1 MIIYKK
7 NIENKKAF
15 VEHLKRFGIMEKLKN
30 KILINKQKKSLEKQ
44 QRFNERLE
52 KAGFR
57 VFGIDTPQQVEE
69 LKEYLK
75 NNK

>member
-1 MIIYKK
+1 
-7 NIENKKAF
+7 
-15 VEHLKRFGIMEKLKN
+15 MEKLKN
-30 KILINKQKKSLEKQ
+30 KKQ

-57 VFGIDTPQQVEE
+57 VFGINTPQQVEE

-75 NNK
+75 NNN

>member
-1 MIIYKK
+1 MKK
-7 NIENKKAF
+7 YFK
-15 VEHLKRFGIMEKLKN
+15 IMEKLKN
-30 KILINKQKKSLEKQ
+30 KKQ

-57 VFGIDTPQQVEE
+57 VFGINTPQQVEE

-75 NNK
+75 NNN